1 MLETFLLLLAKHWL
15 LLAAFLLFSYLARNH
30 FNHGLQKYPGPFF
43 ASLTDWWRF
52 WNVWG
57 RRPDITQIRLHK
69 ENGDVVRLGPNALS
83 FANPKAL
90 KDIYG
95 LNKGFIKV
103 SEVTQRLIIKADAH
117 ESEFY
122 PVQQSLSRGARLP
135 SLFSTTDEQ
144 YHAALRRSV
153 NSSFSMTALVQ
164 YEPFVD
170 DTTEVFLDQTEAL
183 YASKNAICDLAQWLQ
198 FYAFDVIG
206 EITYSKRHGFVDR
219 GEDIDGMVKYL
230 GKLFSYAGPVIN
242 PPQAAFPAT
251 RCLSNCI

>member
-1 MLETFLLLLAKHWL
+1 MLEAFLHVLAQQWL
-15 LLAAFLLFSYLARNH
+15 LLAILFFGSYFARNY

-43 ASLTDWWRF
+43 ASITNCWRF
-52 WNVWG
+52 WDVWG
-57 RRPDITQIRLHK
+57 RRPDITHIRLHK
-69 ENGDVVRLGPNALS
+69 ENGDVVRLGPNFLS

-95 LNKGFIKV
+95 LNRGFTK
-103 SEVTQRLIIKADAH
+103 SA
-117 ESEFY
+117 FY
-122 PVQQSLSRGARLP
+122 PVQSSLSKGVRLS

-153 NSSFSMTALVQ
+153 NSSFTMTAMVQ

-170 DTTEVFLDQTEAL
+170 DTTELFLNQTENL
-183 YASKNAICDLAQWLQ
+183 FSSRNATCDFAQWLQ

-219 GEDIDGMVKYL
+219 CEDVEGMVSYI
-230 GKLFSYAGPVIN
+230 GKLFSYAGPVHILHSHAQM
-242 PPQAAFPAT
+242 P
-251 RCLSNCI
+251 S